1 MQQELDQ
8 IKHKLSEGYLV
19 EFVLEGGS
27 IGIISPGE
35 NEYRIFGGGPI
46 HFEEANEWK
55 AFITGLIVGAKD
67 IAFHTKEETLL
78 KAGQGYFS
86 RWAK

>member
-1 MQQELDQ
+1 MHQELEQ
-8 IKHKLSEGYLV
+8 IKDKLSEGYLA

-27 IGIISPGE
+27 IGIVSPVE

-46 HFEEANEWK
+46 HFDRAGEWEA
-55 AFITGLIVGAKD
+55 FMTGLILGAKD

-78 KAGQGYFS
+78 KAGQGYFR